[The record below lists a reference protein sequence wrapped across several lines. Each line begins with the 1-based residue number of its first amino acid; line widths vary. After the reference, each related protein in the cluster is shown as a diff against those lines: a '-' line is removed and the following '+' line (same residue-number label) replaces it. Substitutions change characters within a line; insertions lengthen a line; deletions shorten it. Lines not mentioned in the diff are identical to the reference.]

1 MSARNSVN
9 DRPTMLLQ
17 NISQEN
23 PYEIQR
29 WDFSDEIPLLN
40 FSDDHPYISNERSY
54 ISNERTP
61 VIIDSP
67 LVWLLSDEIPIVDE
81 LTVAVARR
89 CPTDRIVQVSSSA
102 IITEASN
109 TPDDSSSSGS
119 SSNSRHSCL
128 ERFNRVK
135 NYVYFHA
142 MKFALDIKI
151 WYLYIKIWYLYLKLT
166 YDPNNYGLIGEFMK
180 TIGRYD
186 ILRIKC
192 MRNYDDDVDE

>member
-1 MSARNSVN
+1 M
-9 DRPTMLLQ
+9 PLQ
-17 NISQEN
+17 NTSQEN
-23 PYEIQR
+23 SYEIQW
-29 WDFSDEIPLLN
+29 WDFSDEQPYISN
-40 FSDDHPYISNERSY
+40 GQPYISNERSY

-67 LVWLLSDEIPIVDE
+67 LVWLISDEIPIVDE
-81 LTVAVARR
+81 FTVAVARR

-166 YDPNNYGLIGEFMK
+166 YDPNNYELIGEFMK